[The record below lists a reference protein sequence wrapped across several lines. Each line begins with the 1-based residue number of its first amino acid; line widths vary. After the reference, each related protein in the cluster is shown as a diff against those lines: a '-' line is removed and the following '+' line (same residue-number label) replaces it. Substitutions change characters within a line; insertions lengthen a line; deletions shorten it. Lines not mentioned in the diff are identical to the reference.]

1 MSQRATRILVVEDEA
16 VVLYTLRL
24 ILEQNGFQVR
34 GASNGA
40 QALEMGLEFHPDIL
54 LCDINLP
61 DANGIQIS
69 LQIKKSLPGCR
80 VILLSGEI
88 SSADLLDDAKR
99 NGHHFEVL
107 PKPTDPEQLLR
118 KLASRESHLHG
129 DPTGI
134 HRVK

>member
-16 VVLYTLRL
+16 VVSYTLRL

-40 QALEMGLEFHPDIL
+40 QALEMAVELHPDIL

-61 DANGIQIS
+61 DANGIEIS

-88 SSADLLDDAKR
+88 SSADLLEDAKR
-99 NGHHFEVL
+99 NGHHFE
-107 PKPTDPEQLLR
+107 
-118 KLASRESHLHG
+118 
-129 DPTGI
+129 
-134 HRVK
+134 